1 MKIFAHRGLSS
12 VYPENTLLAFSKAM
26 EYNIDGIET
35 DVQMTKDGELVIF
48 HDERINRT
56 TNGSGFIKDFTLEE
70 LKKFNANN
78 KMDYNVEIPT
88 LDEFLAL
95 VEGSGLIINLELK
108 TSIFEYE
115 GIEEKTLELIKKHNL
130 EDNIIVSSF
139 NHQSLLR
146 MKKLAPNIKCGVLTG
161 DVLIDGEKY
170 CKDHGF
176 EAFHPMF
183 VYCTKERVELAHEL
197 GIAMNVWTVDWE
209 EQFEMLKDIGV
220 DVIMT
225 NRCHEFCEKK

>member
-26 EYNIDGIET
+26 EYKIDGIET

-48 HDERINRT
+48 HDERIART
-56 TNGSGFIKDFTLEE
+56 TNGHGFIKDYTLDE

-78 KMDYNVEIPT
+78 RMDYQVEIPT
-88 LDEFLAL
+88 LEEFLSL
-95 VEGSGLIINLELK
+95 VENSDITINLELK
-108 TSIFEYE
+108 TSIFEYD
-115 GIEEKTLELIKKHNL
+115 GIEKKTLDLIRKHNM
-130 EDNIIVSSF
+130 EERIIISSF

-146 MKKLAPNIKCGVLTG
+146 MKALAPEITCGVLTG
-161 DVLIDGEKY
+161 DVLIDGEEYVKS
-170 CKDHGF
+170 HGF

-183 VYCTKERVELAHEL
+183 VYCTKERVSLAHEL
-197 GIAMNVWTVDWE
+197 GIAMNVWTVDWK
-209 EQFEMLKDIGV
+209 EQFDMLKEMGV